1 MPREVPIASLN
12 AKSSQTVALD
22 NTVYR
27 LTFVFNT
34 RCLAWGMDIATQDGT
49 VIVAGIKLL
58 PQVDLLFRHK
68 DTRLPKGR
76 LFAVDVEDGDEA
88 PRPEKNQLGTKMR
101 LLYFTEAEVNAIISA

>member
-1 MPREVPIASLN
+1 MPLEVPIASLN

-22 NTVYR
+22 GVVYR

-58 PQVDLLFRHK
+58 PQIDLLFRHR
-68 DTRLPKGR
+68 DIRLPKGR
-76 LFAVDVEDGDEA
+76 LYAFDVEEGNTA
-88 PRPEKNQLGTKMR
+88 IRPEKNQLGTKLR
-101 LLYFTEAEVNAIISA
+101 LEYMTEAEIDAIIQA